1 MASWSRPEAWKG
13 RTMEPGTRVR
23 IRSDAKEIDQDT
35 GEEITHYF
43 AGIEA
48 TVVHDFGS
56 ITQAGFDVMIRLNIS
71 LARFAEICGVSEL
84 TVRGG
89 WMMDR
94 PEIEVNLAEHL
105 ELI

>member
-1 MASWSRPEAWKG
+1 MESYDRPEAWKG

-23 IRSDAKEIDQDT
+23 IRLDAKVIDQDT
-35 GEEITHYF
+35 GEDAPHAF
-43 AGIEA
+43 AGIEGR
-48 TVVHDFGS
+48 VLHDYGS
-56 ITQAGFDVMIRLNIS
+56 GGHMGLDCMILLDIS

-94 PEIEVNLAEHL
+94 PEIEANLNQHL
-105 ELI
+105 EVL